1 VGPSP
6 DSYPIPR
13 STDPLFVVLIPRG
26 MSIQWSQQLAQPA
39 PGAELIGNR

>member
-1 VGPSP
+1 
-6 DSYPIPR
+6 
-13 STDPLFVVLIPRG
+13 